1 MCCFFPPLPGSCP
14 KPERQ
19 QNAELDESS
28 RDLQDFPPGTKIS
41 FTCRPGYIR
50 VPGKPLT
57 WTCGSNSQWSQT
69 SVFCTARKCKYPGP
83 LENGYFDARDLTF
96 GSKLT
101 FRCNEGYRLIGKE
114 EISCDIKNGGVD
126 WSGTLPYCEIIP
138 CEPPPKIANGEY
150 EERGSYVYQSSVT
163 YRCLDVPKDSDPFS
177 LIGSDTIY
185 CTSDAHS
192 NGVWSGPPPECRV
205 VKCEDPRV
213 ENGRKMSGFGLPYRY
228 KDSVVFECNQGY
240 FMVGAQVITCE
251 ANNIWVPPQPT
262 CEKLTPEM
270 CLAPK
275 IPNGALI
282 PAKGAYAKG
291 EAVQIRCNAGCSFP
305 DGSAEVTVTCQE
317 QSSWSA
323 LQHCSCESEGSGS
336 TPVIS
341 HGRVTEGEKPSY
353 SVGDFITIECYPGYT
368 LHGEARIQYI
378 GNNQWVPAVPTCQ
391 LSESEGSG
399 STPVISYGRVI
410 DGQKPSYSVGDFIT
424 FECYPGYTLNGE
436 ARIQYIGNNQ
446 WVPAVP
452 TCQLSGYIIAIICV
466 IVIAVV
472 LLAAFWIYKKFF
484 SQNGSGAAWVSCG
497 QMCSDSHWEPVLG
510 VEHLVWQSTA
520 WVECRQIRSCPAQ
533 EK

>member
-1 MCCFFPPLPGSCP
+1 MGRLSVLPALLFVLLLWQLGGARAQGSCP

-50 VPGKPLT
+50 VPGKSLT
-57 WTCGSNSQWSQT
+57 WTCGNNLQWSQT

-138 CEPPPKIANGEY
+138 CEPPPQIANGEY

-185 CTSDAHS
+185 CTSDANS

-317 QSSWSA
+317 QSSWGA

-341 HGRVTEGEKPSY
+341 HGRVIEGEKPSY

-410 DGQKPSYSVGDFIT
+410 DGEKPSYSVGDFIT

-484 SQNGSGAAWVSCG
+484 SQNGKRDSTPSPAEYK
-497 QMCSDSHWEPVLG
+497 MCK
-510 VEHLVWQSTA
+510 A
-520 WVECRQIRSCPAQ
+520 
-533 EK
+533 